1 MAAFLCLVVLSF
13 AREEMTRPPD
23 SFLWSDSEIKRTTP
37 IEKTTEQPAKCKKRD
52 QNALAAGG
60 PIA

>member
-1 MAAFLCLVVLSF
+1 MNKEAAPRKVSFLC
-13 AREEMTRPPD
+13 
-23 SFLWSDSEIKRTTP
+23 SDSGIKRTTP

-60 PIA
+60 PIAYGATSTAQENP